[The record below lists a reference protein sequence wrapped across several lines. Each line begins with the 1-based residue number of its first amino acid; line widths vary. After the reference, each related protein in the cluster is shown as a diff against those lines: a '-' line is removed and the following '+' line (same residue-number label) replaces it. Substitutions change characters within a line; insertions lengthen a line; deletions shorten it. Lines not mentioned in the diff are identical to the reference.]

1 MFGVV
6 VVKVSVVII
15 RLVARREAVSSKSLG
30 KRMVD
35 NLETV
40 KVGKFAPI
48 DCETNHPISNTK
60 VLIHVDSILMHL
72 ELTNGSFFVFLTM
85 ESFENLCFAQQSPKA
100 AVFYSAWSGRVR
112 CPR

>member
-1 MFGVV
+1 M

-15 RLVARREAVSSKSLG
+15 KLAVRREDVSSKSVG
-30 KRMVD
+30 KRMVV
-35 NLETV
+35 NFETV

-48 DCETNHPISNTK
+48 DCETKQPINNTK

-85 ESFENLCFAQQSPKA
+85 ESFENLCFAQHQ
-100 AVFYSAWSGRVR
+100 
-112 CPR
+112 

>member
-1 MFGVV
+1 M

-15 RLVARREAVSSKSLG
+15 KLVVRREAVSSKSLG

-35 NLETV
+35 NFETV

-48 DCETNHPISNTK
+48 DCETKHPINNKTK

-85 ESFENLCFAQQSPKA
+85 EFFENLCFAQHQ
-100 AVFYSAWSGRVR
+100 
-112 CPR
+112 